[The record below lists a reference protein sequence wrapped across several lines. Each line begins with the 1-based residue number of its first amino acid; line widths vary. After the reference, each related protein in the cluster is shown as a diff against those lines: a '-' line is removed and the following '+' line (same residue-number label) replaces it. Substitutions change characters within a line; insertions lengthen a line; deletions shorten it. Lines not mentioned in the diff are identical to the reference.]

1 MFTIF
6 TSSDCFLEY
15 IIPVEVN
22 LIQKW
27 KETTRRKGPIFRMDL
42 YLKPAKRPPEVD
54 SKHIE
59 QALCQNFAFQVE
71 NSLPVCHI
79 KN

>member
-1 MFTIF
+1 
-6 TSSDCFLEY
+6 
-15 IIPVEVN
+15 
-22 LIQKW
+22 
-27 KETTRRKGPIFRMDL
+27 MDL